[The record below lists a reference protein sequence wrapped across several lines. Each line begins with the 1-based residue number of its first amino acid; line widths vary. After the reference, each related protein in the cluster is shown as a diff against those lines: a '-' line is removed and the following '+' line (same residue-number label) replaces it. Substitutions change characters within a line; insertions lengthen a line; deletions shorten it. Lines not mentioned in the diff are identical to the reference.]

1 MQLACRFSTTYI
13 FFTDPFICNIT
24 SPSFNTIGVSCE
36 LLGNFTRV
44 NVTLKCTS
52 CTSSSEYHT
61 TVNDRP
67 IVISN
72 LPAGN
77 YTVDVTAVDVNIRTV
92 EVIIVSDEVT
102 ATITNVLNTIITTD
116 TTTNTLSTI
125 TADIATNTP
134 IIMATDNTP
143 TTIVTATNDAPTT
156 VPTDTATRT
165 PGPTTESM
173 H

>member
-1 MQLACRFSTTYI
+1 MDVCTCIIWWLVLLILTILHTGVLV
-13 FFTDPFICNIT
+13 CNIS
-24 SPSFNTIGVSCE
+24 SPSFNTINVSCE
-36 LLGNFTRV
+36 LLGNLARV

-92 EVIIVSDEVT
+92 EVIMVSDDVT
-102 ATITNVLNTIITTD
+102 A

-125 TADIATNTP
+125 TTATTTNTLSTIATATTTNTLSTITTDTTTNTP
-134 IIMATDNTP
+134 TIES
-143 TTIVTATNDAPTT
+143 TTCKN
-156 VPTDTATRT
+156 
-165 PGPTTESM
+165 M
-173 H
+173 HYVCKW

>member
-1 MQLACRFSTTYI
+1 M
-13 FFTDPFICNIT
+13 FITGAFKCNI
-24 SPSFNTIGVSCE
+24 SSSSINTIEVSCE
-36 LLGNFTRV
+36 LLGNLTRV

-92 EVIIVSDEVT
+92 EVIMVSDDVINET
-102 ATITNVLNTIITTD
+102 
-116 TTTNTLSTI
+116 
-125 TADIATNTP
+125 TAD
-134 IIMATDNTP
+134 
-143 TTIVTATNDAPTT
+143 
-156 VPTDTATRT
+156 VPSTKI
-165 PGPTTESM
+165 
-173 H
+173 